1 MVQADP
7 EQTHDFSNSVIA
19 VFEADHTE
27 LVIRDLSAAGFDAE
41 VLIGESG
48 RSHLDATADGGLIAG
63 LKKLAR
69 SFGDETRIVGALD
82 AALEQGKSVIS
93 VDADD
98 ARAPDAARIMEDHGG
113 TYVWRFGEW
122 SFNRV
127 GDLSEEEEP
136 EQAPEA
142 AKGTVDEETTS

>member
-1 MVQADP
+1 MAQPDP
-7 EQTHDFSNSVIA
+7 QQTHDFSNSVIA
-19 VFEADHTE
+19 VFEADQTE
-27 LVIRDLSAAGFDAE
+27 GVIHDLRAARLEAE
-41 VLIGESG
+41 VLTGAVG
-48 RSHLDATADGGLIAG
+48 RSHLDATAGGGFIAG

-93 VDADD
+93 VDAAED
-98 ARAPDAARIMEDHGG
+98 RAPEAAQIMENHGG

-127 GDLSEEEEP
+127 GDISDEDEP
-136 EQAPEA
+136 EQAPGA

>member
-1 MVQADP
+1 MVQPDP

-19 VFEADHTE
+19 VFEGDHTE
-27 LVIRDLSAAGFDAE
+27 GVIRDLAAARFEAE
-41 VLIGESG
+41 VLTGEPG
-48 RSHLDATADGGLIAG
+48 RSHLDATADGGLVAG

-93 VDADD
+93 VDADED
-98 ARAPDAARIMEDHGG
+98 RSPEAARIMEDHGG
-113 TYVWRFGEW
+113 TYIWRFGEW

-127 GDLSEEEEP
+127 GDISEEEEP
-136 EQAPEA
+136 EQASEA
-142 AKGTVDEETTS
+142 AKGTVDEEATS